1 MGERANDRAPI
12 ADRNSRKRGVLSRL
26 GLDRPELRAWA
37 MYDWAVSS
45 VQTTIMVAVFPVYF
59 ANIAKGDLGESRTT
73 QAIATANTVVAII
86 LAVLSPVLGAV
97 SDYVA
102 AKKRMLGAS
111 MIVGAAAVAGMF
123 FVQQETTDSRWCS
136 SSSRSSVQRQAR
148 SSTMPCSPTLQGR
161 TR

>member
-1 MGERANDRAPI
+1 MSESQTT
-12 ADRNSRKRGVLSRL
+12 SRPGFLSRL

-37 MYDWAVSS
+37 MYDWAVSA

-59 ANIAKGDLGESRTT
+59 VNISKMSLPESRAT
-73 QAIATANTVVAII
+73 QAIATANTVVALI

-111 MIVGAAAVAGMF
+111 MLVDPF
-123 FVQQETTDSRWCS
+123 D
-136 SSSRSSVQRQAR
+136 
-148 SSTMPCSPTLQGR
+148 
-161 TR
+161 